1 MWSLHLMTSE
11 ERRAWL
17 ENPMER
23 FKTFEE
29 EDRTSNEPMPPVVS
43 EWEREDEEWEA
54 SYGRDAEDARSG

>member
-11 ERRAWL
+11 ER
-17 ENPMER
+17 ER
-23 FKTFEE
+23 WIAGTTREE
-29 EDRTSNEPMPPVVS
+29 RRSMIDRRVPPVVL